1 VLCVYQARSP
11 GDIDHSSTPYDDG
24 DANRWFTHIELRNA
38 SPFPVDLSRGNW
50 RISVLRQGASSAYRL
65 PTPRRFTTQ
74 LRTSLIFKKNLS
86 VGAPDSNEIA
96 GGGLM
101 VIGSMGRD
109 DGGIDTFNDTNY
121 DETFYRLSPMVPE
134 GTVPQKQT
142 DAPPGCSLDLNHNSH
157 YGKNYWQ
164 LIDYMGGTQDVTNNP
179 AFRGGFLRGSDQP
192 GPNALDPQQRIT
204 ILLERRVHT
213 GRNSPANIDA
223 AYDDS
228 NPWITVDEFQIQT
241 AQQLSIDANDT
252 DLPGPQLRT
261 RVLQLQSRER
271 TIPLVRSLTGNED
284 PSDGPLVYPTAV
296 HPPEIRN
303 GDSGL
308 LRNTCG
314 VINLGRV
321 TINPQ
326 RFQRVQSTRVWQP
339 HFDRPFSSV
348 TDLLQLPLYGP
359 HQTTARLAGQ
369 NNQLLLEIPDGMGS
383 QVSAPSPIACV
394 AAAKFLQPTHPTDVA
409 TVNWSPHNRWFRV
422 LELLE
427 IRPMDQETLLT
438 QRPELW
444 SEMLT
449 RTPGRLQ
456 LNALPHGD
464 NLFALLDDP
473 GIFRLQ
479 PQAPNPSSVVDLREP
494 GRNWWFE
501 LLRTR
506 DGVDPLLKQFTTG
519 EPVIL
524 PGAPSSRPF
533 RGLSH
538 ALSQVQ
544 GNLAATVLP
553 ETTEHGL
560 LRRLGLDASL
570 GLNLP
575 IDTRT
580 ATNFGQPNQAYR
592 RLFEARSLQ
601 DKTVG
606 EVDLPARNRLLGKV
620 ANNSTNRGHVF
631 MVWMTVGF
639 FDAIFP
645 DPQNPALVQ
654 VGAELEDQARR
665 RGFFVVDRS
674 LLEEAYIP
682 PQMGSNGQPIPG
694 TFDFRKF
701 VQYRR
706 TMQ

>member
-1 VLCVYQARSP
+1 
-11 GDIDHSSTPYDDG
+11 
-24 DANRWFTHIELRNA
+24 
-38 SPFPVDLSRGNW
+38 
-50 RISVLRQGASSAYRL
+50 
-65 PTPRRFTTQ
+65 
-74 LRTSLIFKKNLS
+74 
-86 VGAPDSNEIA
+86 
-96 GGGLM
+96 
-101 VIGSMGRD
+101 
-109 DGGIDTFNDTNY
+109 
-121 DETFYRLSPMVPE
+121 
-134 GTVPQKQT
+134 
-142 DAPPGCSLDLNHNSH
+142 
-157 YGKNYWQ
+157 
-164 LIDYMGGTQDVTNNP
+164 
-179 AFRGGFLRGSDQP
+179 
-192 GPNALDPQQRIT
+192 
-204 ILLERRVHT
+204 
-213 GRNSPANIDA
+213 
-223 AYDDS
+223 
-228 NPWITVDEFQIQT
+228 
-241 AQQLSIDANDT
+241 
-252 DLPGPQLRT
+252 
-261 RVLQLQSRER
+261 
-271 TIPLVRSLTGNED
+271 
-284 PSDGPLVYPTAV
+284 
-296 HPPEIRN
+296 
-303 GDSGL
+303 
-308 LRNTCG
+308 
-314 VINLGRV
+314 
-321 TINPQ
+321 
-326 RFQRVQSTRVWQP
+326 
-339 HFDRPFSSV
+339 
-348 TDLLQLPLYGP
+348 
-359 HQTTARLAGQ
+359 
-369 NNQLLLEIPDGMGS
+369 
-383 QVSAPSPIACV
+383 
-394 AAAKFLQPTHPTDVA
+394 
-409 TVNWSPHNRWFRV
+409 
-422 LELLE
+422 
-427 IRPMDQETLLT
+427 
-438 QRPELW
+438 
-444 SEMLT
+444 MLT